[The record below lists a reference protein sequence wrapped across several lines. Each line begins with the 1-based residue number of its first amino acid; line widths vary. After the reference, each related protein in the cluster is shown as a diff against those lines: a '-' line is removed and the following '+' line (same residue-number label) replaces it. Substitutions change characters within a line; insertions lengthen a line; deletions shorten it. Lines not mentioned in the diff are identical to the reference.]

1 MTRKT
6 QLKARIAELI
16 GKGDSI
22 ALLKNIRIFTPDT
35 EYPMN
40 MRPFI
45 ICELYRDGRG
55 VPYVSDGINRRSVAE
70 LSEVACKHIVF
81 NL

>member
-1 MTRKT
+1 MTNKT
-6 QLKARIAELI
+6 KLKARIASLI
-16 GKGDSI
+16 NNGETIG
-22 ALLKNIRIFTPDT
+22 LLKDIRIFTPDT

-40 MRPFI
+40 MRPFF

-70 LSEVACKHIVF
+70 LSEASCKHILV

>member
-1 MTRKT
+1 MTSKT
-6 QLKARIAELI
+6 QLKAHIAVLI
-16 GKGDSI
+16 GKGETI
-22 ALLKNIRIFTPDT
+22 GLLKNIRIFTPDT

-70 LSEVACKHIVF
+70 LSEASCKHIIA

>member
-1 MTRKT
+1 MTSKT
-6 QLKARIAELI
+6 QLKARIAVLI
-16 GKGDSI
+16 GKGETI
-22 ALLKNIRIFTPDT
+22 GLLKNIRIFTPDA

-40 MRPFI
+40 MRPFMI
-45 ICELYRDGRG
+45 REIYRDGRG

-70 LSEVACKHIVF
+70 LSEASCKHILF